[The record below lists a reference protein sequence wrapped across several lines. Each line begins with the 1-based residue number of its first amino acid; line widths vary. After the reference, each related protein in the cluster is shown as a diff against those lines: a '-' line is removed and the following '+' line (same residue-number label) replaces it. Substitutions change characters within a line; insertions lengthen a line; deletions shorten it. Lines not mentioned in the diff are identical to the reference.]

1 MDISP
6 DKQNIDKLFGTTAF
20 YIDFY
25 QRDYKWTEEPVRR
38 LLDDIFYAFDA
49 AYESNKALDPSAEA
63 AASRYPWYYLNT
75 YVTNTIDG
83 RVYVVDG
90 QQRLTTLTLI
100 LINLLHRATASG
112 SRLKGWLDTKIA
124 GQAGYQKQFWMNHER
139 HAKTLQALY
148 DDKDEIPTGS
158 GITAENML
166 DNYNTIETFLDRQLT
181 DLHKLDSFI
190 FYLLHR
196 LVLINLSVE
205 QTDVPMVF
213 EVINDRGVRLRP
225 YEILKGKL
233 LGQIDKIELEKDAY
247 NEKWEACVNRVNA
260 HRPDEIDEFFVRFL
274 KAKYA
279 DTRKAGQRFDNDY
292 HREMFKSDLNERLKL
307 ERNPNRVKAFLNGE
321 LEYFTKLYDRMLKM
335 AESEQRG
342 FESVYFNGLNEMD
355 SQYMLALSA
364 CTVDDS
370 DEDEKIRL
378 ISFHVDRLFSL
389 LRLQRSYDSN
399 EFADEV
405 FEISAAIR
413 EKPAA
418 EIGSVFDAKL
428 IELLSKR
435 RGTAVTSAF
444 DYGQFRNTS
453 ITDIPTR
460 FTRYFFAR
468 VDRLIAE
475 ETNCGEKHPFGELV
489 TRTGHVN
496 GFHIEHI
503 LSHNNENLALYDG
516 DEERFEAERNR
527 LGGVLL
533 MKGKDNIS
541 SNNERYAQKLK
552 SYAKTLHWNESLR
565 EDSYKSKKDFESFM
579 ARTGLKFMPLN
590 SFGPEELESRQTL
603 LFELANLMWGQ
614 RSLEI
619 TDSGFE
625 RVAL

>member
-25 QRDYKWTEEPVRR
+25 QRDYKWTDEPVRR

-49 AYESNKALDPSAEA
+49 AYDANKALDPSAEA
-63 AASRYPWYYLNT
+63 AASKYPWYYLNT

-112 SRLKGWLDTKIA
+112 SKLKGWLDTKIA
-124 GQAGYQKQFWMNHER
+124 GQAGYKKQFWMNHER
-139 HAKTLQALY
+139 HAATLQALY
-148 DDKDEIPTGS
+148 DGDKTAPIDT
-158 GITAENML
+158 GITAENMAE
-166 DNYNTIETFLDRQLT
+166 NYNTIHTHLDRQLS
-181 DLHKLDSFI
+181 DLHKLESFI
-190 FYLLHR
+190 FYFLHR

-213 EVINDRGVRLRP
+213 EVINDRGVKLRP

-233 LGQIDKIELEKDAY
+233 LGQIDKIELEKDSY
-247 NEKWEACVNRVNA
+247 NEKWEKCVSRVNA
-260 HRPDEIDEFFVRFL
+260 HWEDEVDEFFVRYL
-274 KAKYA
+274 KAKFA
-279 DTRKAGQRFDNDY
+279 DTRKAGQRFDSDY
-292 HREMFKSDLNERLKL
+292 HREMFKADLNEELKL
-307 ERNPNRVKAFLNGE
+307 ERNAARVKEFINGE
-321 LEYFTKLYDRMLKM
+321 LEYFTKLYDRMLRLADEEEK
-335 AESEQRG
+335 G
-342 FESVYFNGLNEMD
+342 FEAVFFNGLNEMD
-355 SQYMLALSA
+355 SQYMLVLSA
-364 CTVDDS
+364 CTVDDPE
-370 DEDEKIRL
+370 EDEKIKQ

-405 FEISAAIR
+405 FAISAAIR

-418 EIGSVFDAKL
+418 EIGPVFDAKL
-428 IELLSKR
+428 MELLSKR
-435 RGTAVTSAF
+435 RGTEVTSAF
-444 DYGQFRNTS
+444 EYGQFRNTS

-468 VDRLIAE
+468 VDRFIAE
-475 ETNCGEKHPFGELV
+475 QTNCGQKHPFEELV
-489 TRTGHVN
+489 TRTGYVN

-503 LSHNNENLALYDG
+503 LSHNKQNLELFDG

-541 SNNERYAQKLK
+541 SNNERYEKKLK

-565 EDSYKSKKDFESFM
+565 DDSYKSKKDFEGFI
-579 ARTGLKFMPLN
+579 ARTSLKFTPLN
-590 SFGPEELESRQTL
+590 SFGPDELENRQAL
-603 LFELANLMWGQ
+603 LFELASLMWGKGQ
-614 RSLEI
+614 TAPAES
-619 TDSGFE
+619 
-625 RVAL
+625 A